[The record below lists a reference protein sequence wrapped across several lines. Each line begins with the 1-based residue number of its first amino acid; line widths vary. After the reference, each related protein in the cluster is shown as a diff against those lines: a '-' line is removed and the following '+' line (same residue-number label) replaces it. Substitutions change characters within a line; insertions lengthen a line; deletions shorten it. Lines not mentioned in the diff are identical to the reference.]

1 MRKKLIEASKNTPP
15 LPRADGKDGVFDIRG
30 VSAYS
35 GQSIVGNI
43 VLDGMGEAD
52 GLTIIDS

>member
-15 LPRADGKDGVFDIRG
+15 LPRADGKGGVFDISG
-30 VSAYS
+30 ISAYS

-43 VLDGMGEAD
+43 MPNGICKAD
-52 GLTIIDS
+52 GLTVVDS